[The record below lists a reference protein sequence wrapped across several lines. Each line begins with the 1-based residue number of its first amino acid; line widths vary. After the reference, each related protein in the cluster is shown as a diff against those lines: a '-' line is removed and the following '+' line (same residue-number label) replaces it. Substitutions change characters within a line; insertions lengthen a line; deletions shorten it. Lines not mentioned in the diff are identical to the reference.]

1 MLGGL
6 WDSVTGKLAD
16 RFLALSSQALV
27 FWVGGL
33 LAWAIA
39 HGGVR
44 GLDGPERRLAGY
56 SAPGQV
62 AALLVALLLAA
73 ASAIVVRRLTFPV
86 LRLLEGYWPWP
97 AGPLRDRLITSGA
110 RRAEAARDEFQKL
123 AGLVHDGTATR
134 RQRDRYVRLDTR
146 LRHMPTTARLLPTPI
161 GNTLR
166 AAESRP
172 ADKYGLDPV
181 SLWPHL
187 WLLMPD
193 TARQELASARDA
205 LDASVSAV
213 VWSLLFI
220 AFAVWSPWAVAVG
233 LGMAALTL
241 LVWVP
246 ARAATFAALVETAFD
261 LYRQDLYARLRWPLP
276 ATPHDERSE
285 GRRVT
290 TYLVRGSNADTPV
303 FTSASSAGEGTRQE
317 EEAGR
322 NAPQPDGVSQGGRDQ
337 PG

>member
-62 AALLVALLLAA
+62 AALLVALLLVA

-97 AGPLRDRLITSGA
+97 TGPLRDRLIISGA

-123 AGLVHDGTATR
+123 YGPVHDGTATR
-134 RQRDRYVRLDTR
+134 RQRERYVRLDTR
-146 LRHMPTTARLLPTPI
+146 LRQMPTTARLLPTPI
-161 GNTLR
+161 GNILR

-220 AFAVWSPWAVAVG
+220 PFAVWSPWAVAVG
-233 LGMAALTL
+233 LGVAALTL

-261 LYRQDLYARLRWPLP
+261 LYRQDLYVQLRWPLP

-322 NAPQPDGVSQGGRDQ
+322 SAPQPDGVSQGGRDQ

>member
-1 MLGGL
+1 MLGGY
-6 WDSVTGKLAD
+6 WDSVAGKLAD

-27 FWVGGL
+27 FWTGGL

-39 HGGVR
+39 RGGVR

-62 AALLVALLLAA
+62 AVLVVALLLVA
-73 ASAIVVRRLTFPV
+73 ASAIAVRRLTFPV

-97 AGPLRDRLITSGA
+97 AGPLRDRLITSGE
-110 RRAEAARDEFQKL
+110 RRAREARDELQEL
-123 AGLVHDGTATR
+123 AGPVRDGTATR
-134 RQRDRYVRLDTR
+134 QQRDRYVRLDAR
-146 LRHMPTTARLLPTPI
+146 LRQMPTTSRLLPTPI
-161 GNTLR
+161 GNILR

-187 WLLMPD
+187 WLVMPD
-193 TARQELASARDA
+193 TARQELAGARDA
-205 LDASVSAV
+205 LDSSVSAV
-213 VWSLLFI
+213 IWSLLFI
-220 AFAVWSPWAVAVG
+220 AFAVWSPWAVAAG
-233 LGMAALTL
+233 LGVAALTL

-246 ARAATFAALVETAFD
+246 ARAATFATLVETAFD
-261 LYRQDLYARLRWPLP
+261 LYRQDLYVQLRWPLP
-276 ATPHDERSE
+276 ATPHDERGE

-290 TYLVRGSNADTPV
+290 TYLVRGSDADTPV
-303 FTSASSAGEGTRQE
+303 FTSASSAGESTRQE
-317 EEAGR
+317 AEAGR
-322 NAPQPDGVSQGGRDQ
+322 DAAQPDGVPQEDRDQ